1 MKTANEQIITG
12 QFNKELKDRNDRRYL
27 IPDILEKYDVNNG
40 ISMDHYYA
48 PLDSTIKDPEVGK
61 AFYSYILEYVKLNPD
76 FNERKIPMIK
86 TKLMMVNKNNNKVH
100 EFIKENYV
108 IWHRNLDES
117 SSILYHNFKAWFA
130 TYASSNKK
138 PHTVQ
143 EFTYTLEELEIKAKQ
158 KRIEDQKAVEN
169 IKVPEG
175 YEESEVLIEIPSERL
190 SNSVYEQEKSK
201 LEQESKVEL
210 EPCEIPDLSNLSI
223 LQEVSKP
230 AQKAL
235 CNNPDSIPKMNITKY
250 WEWVDRTPDITNTT
264 HNHEKKQIDVKFKS

>member
-1 MKTANEQIITG
+1 M
-12 QFNKELKDRNDRRYL
+12 
-27 IPDILEKYDVNNG
+27 
-40 ISMDHYYA
+40 
-48 PLDSTIKDPEVGK
+48 
-61 AFYSYILEYVKLNPD
+61 
-76 FNERKIPMIK
+76 
-86 TKLMMVNKNNNKVH
+86 
-100 EFIKENYV
+100 
-108 IWHRNLDES
+108 
-117 SSILYHNFKAWFA
+117 
-130 TYASSNKK
+130 
-138 PHTVQ
+138 

-158 KRIEDQKAVEN
+158 KRIEDQKA
-169 IKVPEG
+169 
-175 YEESEVLIEIPSERL
+175 EEIEDLISSEPTASESVKNLIDNFIIELNDLIPSL
-190 SNSVYEQEKSK
+190 AKSK